1 MAQGE
6 NAMMRQ
12 MKTATLLR
20 RTVKVDELN
29 EQIVS
34 YVPALAN
41 VQIAIS
47 VIQGNYNSQNNVLT
61 TSSTHLGLTKD
72 NRTSIGD
79 KIMCDGHTYTVNYI
93 IAGRFNQLFLSE
105 EQAL

>member
-1 MAQGE
+1 MQH
-6 NAMMRQ
+6 
-12 MKTATLLR
+12 MKTAILLR
-20 RTVKVDELN
+20 RTVRIDDLN

-34 YVPALAN
+34 YIPALAN

-79 KIMCDGHTYTVNYI
+79 KIMCEGHTYTVNYI
-93 IAGRFNQLFLSE
+93 IAGRFNQIFLSE
-105 EQAL
+105 EQQL

>member
-1 MAQGE
+1 MNRHMQ
-6 NAMMRQ
+6 
-12 MKTATLLR
+12 TATLLR
-20 RTVKVDELN
+20 RTVKVDELG

-41 VQIAIS
+41 VEIAIS
-47 VIQGNYNSQNNVLT
+47 VIQGSYNTQNNVLT
-61 TSSTHLGLTKD
+61 TSSTHLALTKD

-79 KIMCDGHTYTVNYI
+79 KIMSEGHTYTVNYI

>member
-6 NAMMRQ
+6 NAMNRHMQ
-12 MKTATLLR
+12 TATLLR
-20 RTVKVDELN
+20 RSVAVDELN

-34 YVPALAN
+34 YVPALARLE
-41 VQIAIS
+41 IAIS

-72 NRTSIGD
+72 SRTSIGD
-79 KIMCDGHTYTVNYI
+79 KLLCEGHTYTVNYI

-105 EQAL
+105 EQAI

>member
-1 MAQGE
+1 
-6 NAMMRQ
+6 MMRK

-20 RTVKVDELN
+20 RSVAVDELN
-29 EQIVS
+29 EQIVT
-34 YVPALAN
+34 YVAALAN

-61 TSSTHLGLTKD
+61 TSSTHLALTKD

-79 KIMCDGHTYTVNYI
+79 KIVCDGHTYTVNYI

-105 EQAL
+105 EQPL

>member
-1 MAQGE
+1 MI
-6 NAMMRQ
+6 RQ

-20 RTVKVDELN
+20 RTVAVNELG

-34 YVPALAN
+34 YSPTLAN
-41 VQIAIS
+41 LSIAIS
-47 VIQGNYNSQNNVLT
+47 AIQGNYNSTNNVLT
-61 TSSTHLGLTKD
+61 TSSTHLGLTTD

-93 IAGRFNQLFLSE
+93 IAGRFNQIFLSE
-105 EQAL
+105 EQSYEN

>member
-1 MAQGE
+1 
-6 NAMMRQ
+6 MMRQ
-12 MKTATLLR
+12 MKTATLMR
-20 RTVKVDELN
+20 RMVKVDELG

-72 NRTSIGD
+72 NRLSIGD
-79 KIMCDGHTYTVNYI
+79 KIVCDGHTYTVNYI

-105 EQAL
+105 EQPL

>member
-1 MAQGE
+1 
-6 NAMMRQ
+6 MMRQ

-20 RTVKVDELN
+20 RTVQVDELN

-41 VQIAIS
+41 VEIAIS

-72 NRTSIGD
+72 SRTSIGD
-79 KIMCDGHTYTVNYI
+79 KIVCEGHTYTVNYI

-105 EQAL
+105 EQHL

>member
-1 MAQGE
+1 
-6 NAMMRQ
+6 MMRK

-20 RTVKVDELN
+20 RTVKVDELR

-41 VQIAIS
+41 VEIAIS

-79 KIMCDGHTYTVNYI
+79 KIVCEGHTYTVNYI

-105 EQAL
+105 EQPL

>member
-1 MAQGE
+1 MNRHMQ
-6 NAMMRQ
+6 
-12 MKTATLLR
+12 TATLVR
-20 RTVKVDELN
+20 RTVKVDELD

-34 YVPALAN
+34 YVPALAKME
-41 VQIAIS
+41 IAIS

-61 TSSTHLGLTKD
+61 TSSTHLGLTQD

-79 KIMCDGHTYTVNYI
+79 KIMCEGHTYTVNYI
-93 IAGRFNQLFLSE
+93 IAGRFNQIFLSE